1 MSYIKKIILH
11 NFKIFEN
18 LEINTNRK
26 LVIFIGDNGVGKS
39 TILEAIQLMLTGS
52 QKLVES
58 IGINNIMNINAVNNF
73 LDGNKKI
80 KNLPKTRVEIFL
92 DDNISDATIN
102 GNHYDLLN
110 SDFAKNGLSL
120 TIKPNLETYEQE
132 IKEILEN
139 TDLFPYEYYK
149 IEFKTFSGKTYSQ
162 YTKTESIYKH
172 KFVRNFNLN
181 YKKGMKDYIKEIYES
196 IFDETMRKSI
206 NISFRENT
214 FNFIKDNLKEMSD
227 IDFQFEHENE
237 NSFQNN
243 LTIYEKGININ
254 NLGHGEKLMVNIEA
268 DMYSSLDK
276 TIMLLEEP
284 ETHLSYLNMHKLINL
299 IKESTNDQ
307 IFITTHNNMIAS
319 RLDLRNLIV
328 LNGNNKFT
336 FNDIS
341 KETSIF
347 FEKSTNTNLLN
358 FILSKKS
365 ILVEGNSEYI
375 LLDSFYEKING
386 NKSYLD
392 NVSIIS
398 CDGIPFKRYI
408 EIGEFLNKKIAILTD
423 NDKKNSE
430 DVISKYLSNEN
441 DKIKIFTD
449 KNEENYT
456 LEVSLYNNNE
466 DLFKEKIETKSMT
479 KGLLSFMLS
488 NKTESAYRILTN
500 VELSLINV
508 PNYIKEAIEWI
519 KE

>member
-1 MSYIKKIILH
+1 
-11 NFKIFEN
+11 
-18 LEINTNRK
+18 
-26 LVIFIGDNGVGKS
+26 
-39 TILEAIQLMLTGS
+39 
-52 QKLVES
+52 
-58 IGINNIMNINAVNNF
+58 
-73 LDGNKKI
+73 
-80 KNLPKTRVEIFL
+80 
-92 DDNISDATIN
+92 
-102 GNHYDLLN
+102 
-110 SDFAKNGLSL
+110 
-120 TIKPNLETYEQE
+120 
-132 IKEILEN
+132 
-139 TDLFPYEYYK
+139 
-149 IEFKTFSGKTYSQ
+149 
-162 YTKTESIYKH
+162 
-172 KFVRNFNLN
+172 
-181 YKKGMKDYIKEIYES
+181 MKDYIKEIYES

-319 RLDLRNLIV
+319 SLDLRNLIV